1 MKFRKGNVLGLFVAM
16 LLVLASYV
24 PVFATDVIQIEAK
37 ALTDHGCNT
46 SEWHFV
52 ITQIDEE
59 SNAPGSIDVTWA
71 NGNSAS
77 VPLDKFTGGVAHY
90 STTANL
96 DSTVTSATA
105 MIYSSWSGEFNLS
118 HGPCKPQPTETPVV
132 TETPVET
139 ETPTET
145 PVVTETPVDSTPTP
159 APQSTGAGDSTV
171 PWTMPL
177 RLLGIGFGLFFV
189 LRMFKI

>member
-16 LLVLASYV
+16 FLILASFA
-24 PVFATDVIQIEAK
+24 PVFAEDALVQIDAK
-37 ALTDHGCNT
+37 ALNDHGCNT

-59 SNAPGSIDVTWA
+59 GNAPGSIDVTWA
-71 NGNSAS
+71 NGNSATVS
-77 VPLDKFTGGVAHY
+77 LDKFTGGVAHY

-118 HGPCKPQPTETPVV
+118 HGPCGQ
-132 TETPVET
+132 
-139 ETPTET
+139 TPTET
-145 PVVTETPVDSTPTP
+145 PVVTETPTETPVVTKTPVESTSTPV
-159 APQSTGAGDSTV
+159 PQSTGAGDPSV
-171 PWTMPL
+171 PWAMPL
-177 RLLGIGFGLFFV
+177 RFLGIGLGIFFA
-189 LRMFKI
+189 LRMFKK